1 MASQWTMSSQ
11 DDCLSGQNFG
21 LPVIFTAHIMK
32 RTEKNTFSV
41 LKFLWPA
48 STTGNSPKFILSP
61 EFTRSDCLHTI
72 RQYGSNA
79 CKNCLANHEILN
91 D

>member
-11 DDCLSGQNFG
+11 DDRLSGKNFG
-21 LPVIFTAHIMK
+21 LPVIFTAHIMT

-48 STTGNSPKFILSP
+48 NTTGNSPKFILSP
-61 EFTRSDCLHTI
+61 EFTYAVIVCTL
-72 RQYGSNA
+72 
-79 CKNCLANHEILN
+79 
-91 D
+91 